1 LSKLKKV
8 KLLEKKDD
16 LGHSTKCVHIGGR
29 ADTAYGSLVTPIYQ
43 TTTYEIPSMADLIDI
58 NVHGTKKAHQYS
70 SSSNPTQR
78 AAELKIAALEGGED
92 ALVFSGGMAAITST
106 ILTYV
111 EKGDEILAQSDL
123 YSTTGR
129 LFKTIDEKYGIKTRY
144 YDTTDVGSAES
155 LINDKTKILYIET
168 PTNPTLKLVDIA
180 KAVEIAK
187 KHQLITIIDNT
198 FASPLNQ
205 KPLDLGVDI
214 VVESATKSL
223 SGHQTVVC
231 GVVVSTSER
240 IQQIRGNRSL
250 YGQSL
255 DPFGAFLLITGMQ
268 TMALR
273 VERAGSNAL
282 ALARLLE
289 KHPKIEKV
297 NYPGLTSHP
306 QHELAKKQMN
316 GFGSMISF
324 EVKGGLDGVIN
335 LVDNFEIVKLATS
348 LGGVD
353 TIVTVQYVTMQRSL
367 TEERRAELGIT
378 PGLIRVSVGIED
390 FKDLENDFTRA
401 LTFV

>member
-1 LSKLKKV
+1 MV
-8 KLLEKKDD
+8 ILLEKKDD

-111 EKGDEILAQSDL
+111 KKGDEILAQKDL

-129 LFKTIDEKYGIKTRY
+129 LFKEIDAKYGIKTRY
-144 YDTTDVGSAES
+144 YDTTDVGSAEGF
-155 LINDKTKILYIET
+155 INDKTKILYIET

-187 KHQLITIIDNT
+187 KHKLVSIIDNT

-231 GVVVSTSER
+231 GVVVSTSEH
-240 IQQIRGNRSL
+240 IQQIRSNRSL

-282 ALARLLE
+282 ALANLLE
-289 KHPKIEKV
+289 SHPKIKKV

-306 QHELAKKQMN
+306 QHELAKKQMS
-316 GFGSMISF
+316 GFGNMISF
-324 EVKGGLDGVIN
+324 EVKDGLDGVTKLI
-335 LVDNFEIVKLATS
+335 DNFEIVKLATS

-353 TIVTVQYVTMQRSL
+353 TIVTVQYVTMKRSL
-367 TEERRAELGIT
+367 TEARMNELGIT

-390 FKDLENDFTRA
+390 FNDLEHDFTRA
-401 LTFV
+401 LAHV

>member
-1 LSKLKKV
+1 MV
-8 KLLEKKDD
+8 VLLEKKDD
-16 LGHSTKCVHIGGR
+16 LGYSTKCVHIGGR
-29 ADTAYGSLVTPIYQ
+29 ADPAWGSLVTPIYQ
-43 TTTYEIPSMADLIDI
+43 TTTYEISSMAELIEI
-58 NVHGTKKAHQYS
+58 NIHGKKAHQYS

-106 ILTYV
+106 VSSYV
-111 EKGDEILAQSDL
+111 EKGDEILAQKDL
-123 YSTTGR
+123 YSTTDR
-129 LFKTIDEKYGIKTRY
+129 FFKTLNEKYGIKTRF
-144 YDTTDVGSAES
+144 YDTMDVGSAES
-155 LINDKTKILYIET
+155 LINDKTKVIYIET

-180 KAVEIAK
+180 QAVEIAEN
-187 KHQLITIIDNT
+187 HHLVSIIDNT

-223 SGHQTVVC
+223 SGHQHVIC
-231 GVVVSTSER
+231 GAAISTAER
-240 IQQIRGNRSL
+240 IQHIKGNRSL

-273 VERAGSNAL
+273 VERARSNAL
-282 ALARLLE
+282 ALAKLLE
-289 KHPKIEKV
+289 NHPKIEKV

-306 QHELAKKQMN
+306 QHELAKKQMS

-324 EVKGGLDGVIN
+324 EVKDGLDGATKLIDN
-335 LVDNFEIVKLATS
+335 LEIAKLATS

-353 TIVTVQYVTMQRSL
+353 TIVTVQYVTTQRSL
-367 TEERRAELGIT
+367 SKERQEELGIT

-401 LTFV
+401 LAHV

>member
-1 LSKLKKV
+1 
-8 KLLEKKDD
+8 
-16 LGHSTKCVHIGGR
+16 
-29 ADTAYGSLVTPIYQ
+29 
-43 TTTYEIPSMADLIDI
+43 MADLIDI
-58 NVHGTKKAHQYS
+58 NIHGTKKAHQYS

-111 EKGDEILAQSDL
+111 EKGDEILAQKDL

-144 YDTTDVGSAES
+144 YDTTDVGSAEG

-168 PTNPTLKLVDIA
+168 PTNPTLKLVDIS
-180 KAVEIAK
+180 KTVEITK
-187 KHQLITIIDNT
+187 KHHLVSIIDNT

-205 KPLDLGVDI
+205 KPLDIGVDI

-231 GVVVSTSER
+231 GAVVSTTER

-273 VERAGSNAL
+273 VERARSNAL
-282 ALARLLE
+282 ALAQLLE
-289 KHPKIEKV
+289 KHPKIEEV

-306 QHELAKKQMN
+306 QHELAKKQMD
-316 GFGSMISF
+316 GFGSMVSF
-324 EVKGGLDGVIN
+324 EVKGGLDGVTK

-367 TEERRAELGIT
+367 TEERGKSLGLHL
-378 PGLIRVSVGIED
+378 GLYASRLVLRIS
-390 FKDLENDFTRA
+390 KTSKTTLQMH
-401 LTFV
+401 